1 MTFLIEVSVP
11 SQKVYLCA
19 KGIDIASFY
28 DISIRFENCPG
39 SVVYFCFSSYE
50 YNVLFKICFE

>member
-1 MTFLIEVSVP
+1 MLKIMTFLIEVS
-11 SQKVYLCA
+11 VYLCA

-50 YNVLFKICFE
+50 YNFLFKICFE